1 MKTLKDC
8 RNLYLKRDFLL
19 FANVFEKFR
28 NRCLENYSFCPS
40 HLSAPALIWDV
51 MLSMTKVKVYLIPV
65 VDMCLLFKKGM
76 RDIISYI
83 SKRYS
88 RANNKYLTSY
98 SPKKPTKHMR
108 YLGKNNLHDYAMLK
122 SLPIGLFKC
131 LDPAKFNW
139 INMMITILEVLF

>member
-1 MKTLKDC
+1 MLYLIVEKINDKDYQRVLKVWNKFGMKTVKDC
-8 RNLYLKRDFLL
+8 RNLYLRRDFLL

-51 MLSMTKVKVYLIPV
+51 MLSMTKVKVDLIPV

-88 RANNKYLTSY
+88 RANNK
-98 SPKKPTKHMR
+98 
-108 YLGKNNLHDYAMLK
+108 
-122 SLPIGLFKC
+122 
-131 LDPAKFNW
+131 
-139 INMMITILEVLF
+139 